1 MFTRWIAILAL
12 LLATIG
18 SGSTVILYFD
28 GRGNARALAHEA
40 QERRDSIREATIDVL
55 VARCSSENT
64 LRKELSALVVNGRD
78 NLKAYYRRG
87 LITRME
93 YEETIADQNDALR
106 RLEDKSCTQLVRNFN
121 RTAGAR

>member
-1 MFTRWIAILAL
+1 VFTRWIAILAL

-28 GRGNARALAHEA
+28 GRGNARDLAHEA
-40 QERRDSIREATIDVL
+40 QVRRDAIREATIDVL